1 MNWNHMM
8 GYLSTLA
15 LFIPVALTITFRL
28 YKCRSLL
35 ALMIYYLLAFAYN
48 LLSEHIIILPDN
60 MVANFGL
67 VNNLLDAPL
76 TLSYLLYFARSKSMK
91 KGIFYFLSVMIV
103 FEIVVVALFGLSFK
117 AITII
122 MGPGIAGILFFSLR
136 FFVQQIK
143 TAVQNSKAIGK
154 ALMISSTLF
163 SYGCFS
169 MLYLLYYVFETPYVE
184 DSFLVYFFVA
194 TFASMILSIGLT
206 VERKRFQK
214 LKELLVTRKEL
225 RMLYS
230 NNNPA
235 PSNKKAGLKE
245 KRILFKSN
253 TFLR

>member
-15 LFIPVALTITFRL
+15 LFIPVALTITFKL

-35 ALMIYYLLAFAYN
+35 ALMIYYLLAFGYN
-48 LLSEHIIILPDN
+48 LLSEHIIVLPDSTVSN
-60 MVANFGL
+60 LGL

-76 TLSYLLYFARSKSMK
+76 TLIYLLYFARSKFMK
-91 KGIFYFLSVMIV
+91 KGILYFLALMII
-103 FEIVVVALFGLSFK
+103 FEVVVVSVFGLSFK

-122 MGPGIAGILFFSLR
+122 MGPGITGILFFSLR

-143 TAVQNSKAIGK
+143 TAVQNSKAMGK

-163 SYGCFS
+163 SYGCFTL
-169 MLYLLYYVFETPYVE
+169 LYLLYYVFETPYVE

-194 TFASMILSIGLT
+194 TFASLILSIGLV

-235 PSNKKAGLKE
+235 PSNEKAGSKG
-245 KRILFKSN
+245 KILTIRSN